1 MIANKTVNQGFLAK
15 LPAAPKGA
23 VTFPTMTQV
32 NTAKA
37 RSLLTGLR
45 PSAVVN
51 QVVRHNHV

>member
-23 VTFPTMTQV
+23 VTFPTMAQV

-37 RSLLTGLR
+37 TIASNWAAAISG
-45 PSAVVN
+45 S
-51 QVVRHNHV
+51 